1 MLCAPSSM
9 LPSVSLKTTHHI
21 EEAIAFADIL
31 MSLRT
36 QTERHNTPIFA
47 SLKDYANAYCITQ
60 KRLEDHAKNKEVIIL
75 HPGPVHRDID
85 IESAVLE
92 DKRSKVLE
100 QVKNGVAMRM
110 AVLEFL
116 LID

>member
-1 MLCAPSSM
+1 
-9 LPSVSLKTTHHI
+9 
-21 EEAIAFADIL
+21 
-31 MSLRT
+31 
-36 QTERHNTPIFA
+36 
-47 SLKDYANAYCITQ
+47 
-60 KRLEDHAKNKEVIIL
+60 EVIIL

-92 DKRSKVLE
+92 DERSKVLE

-116 LID
+116 LLD